1 MVYKPVILH
10 VGIDLKFLTDLTAV
24 VAAAHLPIE
33 IHLTAV
39 GVVSDSAVVLLPF
52 LPPSL
57 LRLHEFSEPA
67 ALAEVCCALGLHSV
81 T

>member
-1 MVYKPVILH
+1 VVYKPVILH

-24 VAAAHLPIE
+24 SAAHLPIE

-67 ALAEVCCALGLHSV
+67 ALAELCCALGLHSV

>member
-10 VGIDLKFLTDLTAV
+10 VGIDLKFLTDLTAA

-57 LRLHEFSEPA
+57 LRLHEFFRTSARRQLNCA
-67 ALAEVCCALGLHSV
+67 ARARS

>member
-1 MVYKPVILH
+1 MNQVESRWYTKPVILH
-10 VGIDLKFLTDLTAV
+10 VGIDLKFLTDLTAA

-39 GVVSDSAVVLLPF
+39 GVVVSDSAVVVLLPF

-57 LRLHEFSEPA
+57 LRLHEFFRTSG
-67 ALAEVCCALGLHSV
+67 VS
-81 T
+81 

>member
-24 VAAAHLPIE
+24 AVAHLPIE

-57 LRLHEFSEPA
+57 LRLHEFSE
-67 ALAEVCCALGLHSV
+67 LCSGVS
-81 T
+81 

>member
-10 VGIDLKFLTDLTAV
+10 VGIDLKFLTDLTAAV
-24 VAAAHLPIE
+24 AAAAHLPIE

-39 GVVSDSAVVLLPF
+39 GVVSDSAVCSVAS
-52 LPPSL
+52 LPPSVPPSFTRVFQNQRRQL
-57 LRLHEFSEPA
+57 NCA
-67 ALAEVCCALGLHSV
+67 ARARS